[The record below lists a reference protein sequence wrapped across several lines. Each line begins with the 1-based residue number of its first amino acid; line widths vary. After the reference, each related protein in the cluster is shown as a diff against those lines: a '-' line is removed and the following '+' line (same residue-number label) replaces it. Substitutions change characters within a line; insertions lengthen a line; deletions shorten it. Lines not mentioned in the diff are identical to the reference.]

1 MICQSCHQA
10 TKLRLLC
17 ASCRPLLR
25 PAGDRL
31 ITGGI
36 RLLSAF
42 EHSGPARDL
51 IHHLKYR
58 GLTDYLDL
66 VTATLADRLPVV
78 PLVPV
83 PRSISRQFRYGV
95 DPALLLAQRLA
106 QATGT
111 RVLRS
116 LVPHTHSMKRAGGDH
131 TKEVLPFRVRSLPQ
145 GAVIVVDDVFTT
157 GATIDA
163 AVRSLGPD
171 RVQSAVV
178 ANVVPEVSSLLR
190 PSAAHITTQV

>member
-1 MICQSCHQA
+1 M
-10 TKLRLLC
+10 
-17 ASCRPLLR
+17 LR

-31 ITGGI
+31 IAGGV

-51 IHHLKYR
+51 VHHLKYR
-58 GLTDYLDL
+58 GLTDYLNL
-66 VTATLADRLPVV
+66 VTAVLEDRLPIA

-83 PRSISRQFRYGV
+83 PRSISRKIRYGV

-106 QATGT
+106 QATGA

-116 LVPHTHSMKRAGGDH
+116 LVSRPHSMKRAGGDH
-131 TKEVLPFRVRSLPQ
+131 TKAVPRFRIRSLPQ
-145 GAVIVVDDVFTT
+145 GPVIVVDDVFTT

-163 AVRSLGPD
+163 AVRSLGSD

-190 PSAAHITTQV
+190 PSAAHMTTQV